1 MMSFRSFLL
10 VLITMS
16 AAVAFTPPQVPTVTN
31 IQSTTTQIPSSIVV
45 DPNPSDV
52 IPPPPQHEK

>member
-10 VLITMS
+10 VSITMS
-16 AAVAFTPPQVPTVTN
+16 AAVAFTPPQVPTATN